1 MFRGFIFSFQVH
13 PDPTSPLHRA
23 HFFDLASGTV
33 SCEIGGM
40 QTRPLGKTGLN
51 LSVVSYGAASIGN
64 EYGNLDEAQG
74 IRSLHVALDGGVNFI
89 DTSPYYGRTLSEKVL
104 GKAFKEI
111 RRDRFLLGTKC
122 GRYDVDKFDFS
133 AERVT
138 RSVDESLQ
146 RMGVDYLDI
155 IQCHDIEFG
164 NLDQV
169 VEEALPALHKL
180 QKQGKVRFVGV
191 TGFPLKIFKYILD
204 RTELDCVL
212 SYCHYSLNNTSLL
225 ALIPYLKSKGIGIM
239 NASPFSERL
248 LTRQPLPSWHHAP
261 PVLREYCRKAVE
273 HCDRQGVDI
282 ASLAI
287 RFCVENPDFTTTVAG
302 TANSINMANI
312 LKWIEQPLDR
322 ELLAEVQRILE
333 PVKNVLW
340 PVGRPENSENQEAG
354 L

>member
-1 MFRGFIFSFQVH
+1 MKY
-13 PDPTSPLHRA
+13 
-23 HFFDLASGTV
+23 
-33 SCEIGGM
+33 
-40 QTRPLGKTGLN
+40 RPLGNTGLN

-64 EYGNLDEAQG
+64 EYGNLEEAKG

-89 DTSPYYGRTLSEKVL
+89 DSSPYYGRTLSEKVL

-111 RRDRFLLGTKC
+111 PRERFILGTKC
-122 GRYDVDKFDFS
+122 GRYDVDNFDFS
-133 AERVT
+133 ADRVT

-164 NLDQV
+164 DINQV
-169 VEEALPALHKL
+169 VEEAIPALRKL

-191 TGFPLKIFKYILD
+191 TGFPLKIFRTVLD
-204 RTELDCVL
+204 RAPLDCML

-225 ALIPYLKSKGIGIM
+225 GLVPYLKSKGVGIM

-248 LTRQPLPSWHHAP
+248 LTRQELPPWHHAP
-261 PVLREYCRKAVE
+261 PFLKETCRKAVE
-273 HCDRQGVDI
+273 HCDRKGVDI

-287 RFCVENPDFTTTVAG
+287 QFCLEHPDFTTTVAG
-302 TANSINMANI
+302 TANPVNMANI
-312 LKWIEQPLDR
+312 LKWIEQPPDR
-322 ELLAEVQRILE
+322 QLLAEVREILK
-333 PVKNVLW
+333 PVENILW
-340 PVGRPENSENQEAG
+340 PVGRPENSDNLDAG

>member
-1 MFRGFIFSFQVH
+1 
-13 PDPTSPLHRA
+13 
-23 HFFDLASGTV
+23 
-33 SCEIGGM
+33 M
-40 QTRPLGKTGLN
+40 QTRPLGKTGLK
-51 LSVVSYGAASIGN
+51 LSIVSYGAASIGN

-111 RRDRFLLGTKC
+111 RRDRFILGTKC

-146 RMGVDYLDI
+146 RMGVSYLDI

-169 VEEALPALHKL
+169 VNEALPALRNL
-180 QKQGKVRFVGV
+180 QKHGKVRFVGV
-191 TGFPLKIFKYILD
+191 TGFPLTIFKYILD
-204 RTELDCVL
+204 RTELDCML

-225 ALIPYLKSKGIGIM
+225 GLIPYLKGKRVGIM

-248 LTRQPLPSWHHAP
+248 LTRQPLPTWHHAP
-261 PVLREYCRKAVE
+261 PILRQYCRQAVEYCDRK
-273 HCDRQGVDI
+273 GVDI
-282 ASLAI
+282 AKLAI
-287 RFCVENPDFTTTVAG
+287 QFCLQDLDITTTVAG
-302 TANSINMANI
+302 TANPANMANI
-312 LKWIEQPLDR
+312 LKWIEEPLDP

-340 PVGRPENSENQEAG
+340 PVGRSENSENQEAG

>member
-1 MFRGFIFSFQVH
+1 MKYR
-13 PDPTSPLHRA
+13 
-23 HFFDLASGTV
+23 
-33 SCEIGGM
+33 E
-40 QTRPLGKTGLN
+40 LGRTGLK

-111 RRDRFLLGTKC
+111 QRDRFIIGTKC
-122 GRYDVDKFDFS
+122 GRYDVNEFDFS
-133 AERVT
+133 IGRLT

-146 RMGVDYLDI
+146 RMGLDYLDI

-164 NLDQV
+164 SLDQV
-169 VEEALPALHKL
+169 VNEALPALRKL
-180 QKQGKVRFVGV
+180 QEQGKVRFVGV

-204 RTELDCVL
+204 RAELDCVL

-225 ALIPYLKSKGIGIM
+225 GLIPWLKTRGVGIM

-248 LTRQPLPSWHHAP
+248 LTRQPLPVWHYAP
-261 PVLREYCRKAVE
+261 PLLREYCRKAVDY
-273 HCDRQGVDI
+273 CDRKGVDI

-287 RFCVENPDFTTTVAG
+287 RFCVENPDVTTTVAG
-302 TANSINMANI
+302 TANPTNMTNI
-312 LKWIEQPLDR
+312 LKWMEEPLNF
-322 ELLAEVQRILE
+322 ELLDEVQRILE
-333 PVKNVLW
+333 PVK
-340 PVGRPENSENQEAG
+340 
-354 L
+354 

>member
-1 MFRGFIFSFQVH
+1 
-13 PDPTSPLHRA
+13 
-23 HFFDLASGTV
+23 
-33 SCEIGGM
+33 M

-51 LSVVSYGAASIGN
+51 LSIVSYGAASIGN

-111 RRDRFLLGTKC
+111 RRDRFILGTKC
-122 GRYDVDKFDFS
+122 GRYDVEKFDFS

-146 RMGVDYLDI
+146 RMGVSYLDI

-164 NLDQV
+164 SLDQV
-169 VEEALPALHKL
+169 VNEALPALRNL

-191 TGFPLKIFKYILD
+191 TGFPLRIFKYILD
-204 RTELDCVL
+204 RAPLDCIL
-212 SYCHYSLNNTSLL
+212 SYCHYSLNNTSLAGL
-225 ALIPYLKSKGIGIM
+225 MPYLQNKGVGVM

-248 LTRQPLPSWHHAP
+248 LTRQPLPTWHHAP

-273 HCDRQGVDI
+273 YCDRTGVDI

-287 RFCVENPDFTTTVAG
+287 RFCVERPGITTTVAG
-302 TANSINMANI
+302 TANPANMANI
-312 LKWIEQPLDR
+312 LKWIEEPLDR
-322 ELLAEVQRILE
+322 ELLEQVQKLLE
-333 PVKNVLW
+333 PVKDVLW
-340 PVGRPENSENQEAG
+340 AVGRPENSENSQAG

>member
-1 MFRGFIFSFQVH
+1 VFFQ
-13 PDPTSPLHRA
+13 DSRRRMKYR
-23 HFFDLASGTV
+23 
-33 SCEIGGM
+33 E
-40 QTRPLGKTGLN
+40 LGKTGLK

-111 RRDRFLLGTKC
+111 RRDRFILGTKC

-138 RSVDESLQ
+138 GSVDESLE
-146 RMGVDYLDI
+146 RMGLDFLDI

-164 NLDQV
+164 DLDQV
-169 VEEALPALHKL
+169 VNETLPALRRL
-180 QKQGKVRFVGV
+180 QRQGKVRFVGV
-191 TGFPLKIFKYILD
+191 TGFPLGIFKYILD
-204 RTELDCVL
+204 RAPLDCTL
-212 SYCHYSLNNTSLL
+212 SYCHYSLNNTSL
-225 ALIPYLKSKGIGIM
+225 AGLIPYLQNKGVGIM

-248 LTRQPLPSWHHAP
+248 LTRQPLPTWHHAP
-261 PVLREYCRKAVE
+261 TVLREHCRKAVE
-273 HCDRQGVDI
+273 YCDRKGVDI

-287 RFCVENPDFTTTVAG
+287 RFCAEQPDIATTVAG
-302 TANSINMANI
+302 TANPTNMANI
-312 LKWIEQPLDR
+312 LKWIEEPLDL
-322 ELLAEVQRILE
+322 ELLDEVQRILE
-333 PVKNVLW
+333 PVKAVLW
-340 PVGRPENSENQEAG
+340 PVGRPENSEKAG